1 MTIHEHPLLGE
12 DEKKLRRWLE
22 DPQMDVALQ
31 VLKGQVSILEIEALH
46 VAMMDLN
53 AMAAGSDLPVKAK
66 EALASAA
73 ALRIAIR
80 ELESLVNRESFQI
93 VKFV

>member
-1 MTIHEHPLLGE
+1 MMIHEHPLLGE

-31 VLKGQVSILEIEALH
+31 VLKGQVSILEIEALQT
-46 VAMMDLN
+46 AMIDLT
-53 AMAAGSDLPVKAK
+53 AMAAGSDLPMKAK

-73 ALRIAIR
+73 ALRLAIR
-80 ELESLVNRESFQI
+80 ELESLVGRESFQI